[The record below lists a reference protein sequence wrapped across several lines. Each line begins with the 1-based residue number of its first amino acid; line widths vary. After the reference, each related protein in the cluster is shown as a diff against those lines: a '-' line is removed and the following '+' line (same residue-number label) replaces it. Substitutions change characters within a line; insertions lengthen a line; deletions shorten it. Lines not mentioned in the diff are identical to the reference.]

1 MSESGGESG
10 RRRGLAKGLS
20 ALLGDDGADVLQAAP
35 GAGPQVVPVELVRP
49 SRFQPRRRFDDGEIR
64 ELAQS
69 IGEQGVLQPLVV
81 RRDPEIAGSYEI
93 VAGERRWRA
102 AQLAQLHQLP
112 VIVRDVTDREA
123 LEISLVENVQREDLT
138 ALEEAQGY
146 KRLIDD
152 FGHTHDALAKA
163 VGKSRSHMANTLRL
177 LGLPEPVKAMLDDGK
192 LTAGHA
198 RALLAAPDPTALGRE
213 VVARGLNVRQTERLV
228 RSAAHPRRRARATTA
243 QDVDTRAIARSLS
256 DRLGLTVKVKHRR
269 VGGWIEIRYRTLEQL
284 DDILRRLGAT
294 VGRTGS

>member
-35 GAGPQVVPVELVRP
+35 DAGPQVVPVELVRP
-49 SRFQPRRRFDDGEIR
+49 SRFQPRRRFDEDEIR

-228 RSAAHPRRRARATTA
+228 RSAAHPRRRARATSA
-243 QDVDTRAIARSLS
+243 QDVDTRAIERSLS

-269 VGGWIEIRYRTLEQL
+269 EGGWIEIRYRTLEQL
-284 DDILRRLGAT
+284 DDILRRLG
-294 VGRTGS
+294 RTGS

>member
-1 MSESGGESG
+1 MSC
-10 RRRGLAKGLS
+10 RRRP
-20 ALLGDDGADVLQAAP
+20 AP
-35 GAGPQVVPVELVRP
+35 APKSFP
-49 SRFQPRRRFDDGEIR
+49 SSSCARARFDDGEIR

>member
-20 ALLGDDGADVLQAAP
+20 ALLGDDGADILRAAP
-35 GAGPQVVPVELVRP
+35 DAGPQVVPVELVRP
-49 SRFQPRRRFDDGEIR
+49 SRFQPRRRFDEGEIR

-69 IGEQGVLQPLVV
+69 IGEKGVLQPLVV

-138 ALEEAQGY
+138 SLEEAQGY

-213 VVARGLNVRQTERLV
+213 VVARGLNVRQTESLV
-228 RSAAHPRRRARATTA
+228 RSAAQPRRRARATSA
-243 QDVDTRAIARSLS
+243 QDVDTRAIERSLS

-269 VGGWIEIRYRTLEQL
+269 KGGWIEIRYRTLEQL
-284 DDILRRLGAT
+284 DDILRRLG
-294 VGRTGS
+294 RTAS

>member
-69 IGEQGVLQPLVV
+69 IGEQGMLQPLVV

-269 VGGWIEIRYRTLEQL
+269 DGGWIEIRYRTLEQL

>member
-35 GAGPQVVPVELVRP
+35 DAGPQVVPVELVRP
-49 SRFQPRRRFDDGEIR
+49 SRFQPRRRFDEGEIR

-138 ALEEAQGY
+138 SLEEAQGY

-228 RSAAHPRRRARATTA
+228 RSAAHPRRRARATPA
-243 QDVDTRAIARSLS
+243 QDADTRAIERSLS

-269 VGGWIEIRYRTLEQL
+269 EGGWIEIRYRTLEQL
-284 DDILRRLGAT
+284 DDILRRLG
-294 VGRTGS
+294 RTGS

>member
-1 MSESGGESG
+1 MSESGGESSGESG

-20 ALLGDDGADVLQAAP
+20 ALLGDDGADILHAASD
-35 GAGPQVVPVELVRP
+35 AGPQVIPVELVRP
-49 SRFQPRRRFDDGEIR
+49 SRFQPRRRFDEGEIR

-69 IGEQGVLQPLVV
+69 IGEKGVLQPLVV

-138 ALEEAQGY
+138 SLEEAQGY

-228 RSAAHPRRRARATTA
+228 RSAAQPRRRARGTLA
-243 QDVDTRAIARSLS
+243 QDVDTRAIERSLS

-269 VGGWIEIRYRTLEQL
+269 KGGWIEIRYRTLEQL
-284 DDILRRLGAT
+284 DDILRRLG
-294 VGRTGS
+294 RTAS

>member
-49 SRFQPRRRFDDGEIR
+49 SRFQPRRRFDEGEIR

-69 IGEQGVLQPLVV
+69 IGEKGVLQPLVV

-138 ALEEAQGY
+138 SLEEAQGY

-213 VVARGLNVRQTERLV
+213 VVARGLNVRQTEKLV
-228 RSAAHPRRRARATTA
+228 RSAAKPRRRARATLA
-243 QDVDTRAIARSLS
+243 QDIDTRAIERSLS

-269 VGGWIEIRYRTLEQL
+269 EGGWIEIRYRTLEQL
-284 DDILRRLGAT
+284 DDVLRRLG
-294 VGRTGS
+294 GTGS